1 MTWTQETFVD
11 EKFSWDINNNLIYGK
26 DKSLWLDIRD
36 DIIERQDKEYIVHQ
50 DRRDDTHT
58 TKLLGPSLDNEDIVV
73 RNAEPYRRLDRYSTY
88 GGFFSDH
95 KCAKKSVENNKSR
108 GYSTPQ
114 LVAHDLIT
122 CLSDYVVTENNR
134 EYIKDFKRE
143 KNSFL
148 AYPVCITSHSP
159 CSKEV

>member
-1 MTWTQETFVD
+1 M
-11 EKFSWDINNNLIYGK
+11 
-26 DKSLWLDIRD
+26 
-36 DIIERQDKEYIVHQ
+36 
-50 DRRDDTHT
+50 
-58 TKLLGPSLDNEDIVV
+58 DNEDIVV

-95 KCAKKSVENNKSR
+95 KRAKKSVENNKSR

-114 LVAHDLIT
+114 LVAHDFIT

-143 KNSFL
+143 KTLFL
-148 AYPVCITSHSP
+148 FIQCITSHSP
-159 CSKEV
+159 CLKECIEIEEAVLLKAVTLFLIKTLYMNEFR